1 MASPGAGPDLRLT
14 DIYAGYGGGD
24 VLKGLSLTVQ
34 AGSLTCVVGPNG
46 AGKSTLVAV
55 VSGLIRPRLGRV
67 TFGGDQVSGA
77 SARHIIKLGICQVP
91 QARSLFPH
99 MSVRENVELGGIA
112 LHDRSLTRHRRTELE
127 ERFPLLRERA
137 REAAGNLSGGQQ
149 RLVEIARSLMLEP
162 KLLVLDEPSAGL
174 EPRIASEV
182 YSTIEALHLAG
193 TTVLL
198 VEQNVRAGLRLAT
211 HGIVLE
217 GGRVRHTGSGAGLLQ
232 DGTLAALYL
241 GGRPQQKDAADPG
254 PARVAGPG
262 RPPP

>member
-1 MASPGAGPDLRLT
+1 MANPGAGPDLILT
-14 DIYAGYGGGD
+14 DVYAGYGGGD

-46 AGKSTLVAV
+46 AGKSTLLAV
-55 VSGLIRPRLGRV
+55 VSGLIRPRQGRMM
-67 TFGGDQVSGA
+67 FGGRQVAGA
-77 SARHIIKLGICQVP
+77 SARHIINLGVCQVP

-99 MSVRENVELGGIA
+99 MTVRENMELGGIA
-112 LHDRSLTRHRRTELE
+112 LHDRSLARRRRIDLE
-127 ERFPLLRERA
+127 QRFPLLRERA

-149 RLVEIARSLMLEP
+149 RLVEIARSLMLAP

-182 YSTIEALHLAG
+182 YATIEALHAAG
-193 TTVLL
+193 TTILL
-198 VEQNVRAGLRLAT
+198 VEQNVRAGLGLAT

-217 GGRVRHTGSGAGLLQ
+217 GGRVRETGSGASLLQ

-241 GGRPQQKDAADPG
+241 GGRSHE
-254 PARVAGPG
+254 
-262 RPPP
+262 